1 MRKTWLLFWFAG
13 LAACRPAEP
22 PLFERMDPDRTGITF
37 VNEVPFDTAFN
48 IINYMYYYDGAGVAA
63 GDFNGD
69 GWPDLYFVANQGPN
83 RLYLNR
89 GNWRFEDVTE
99 TAGVV
104 GSGNWNTGV
113 AVADVDGNGWLDLY
127 VITFSNYLDRTG
139 HNQLFLNQ
147 GPDAEGIPRFREAA
161 AEFGL
166 DIAAYGSQAVFFD
179 YDRDGDLDLYL
190 LNRAL
195 HTDESFGP
203 AESLRHRFDPNASDR
218 LLRND
223 NGHFVDVTAAAGIV
237 DGLIG
242 YGLGVV
248 VSDLNLDGW
257 PDLYVANDFHE
268 DDRIYRNNGDG
279 TFTDVLRIATAYTS
293 QASMGVDAGD
303 INNDGLPDL
312 VVLDMMPFDPV
323 IFKTADGPESFTL
336 FQRKRQFGYYPQYP
350 HNVLLRN
357 LGAWQFVD
365 VAFQAGIAATD
376 WSWAAL
382 LADLDNDGYQDL
394 FVTNGIYHR
403 PNDLDY
409 IRYVSQPEIQEAL
422 ARGITPELLEDLLQ
436 RMPQVPQPNFAFHNN
451 GDGTFTNRAQA
462 WGLGQPGF
470 STGAVY
476 VDLDRDGDLDLV
488 TSEINAPAAVY
499 RNHTRERTGAHYLR
513 VVLEG
518 EGMNRWGIGARVT
531 VHYGDSLQLR
541 EQQPV
546 RGWLSSV
553 EPVLHFG
560 LGGHTRVD
568 SVVVVWPDGRYEV
581 RRHVAAD
588 QTLVFRQAE
597 AQALYRPPAAP
608 LPLFREVPNA
618 LAYRHEENAFVDF
631 TREPLQPHRLSREGP
646 ALAVGDVNGDGL
658 DDVFLGGAKW
668 QPARLLVQQRDGT
681 FHPANEALWEAE
693 RRYEDVDAAFFDADG
708 DGDLDLYVVSAGNEW
723 WGQAEALRDRLY
735 RNDGSG
741 QFVRDEQALPDLFAN
756 GCCVRVADY
765 DGDGDLDLFVGGR
778 VEARRYGETP
788 RSYLLE
794 NQGNGTFVEVTE
806 TRAPALARVGMV
818 TDAAWGDFN
827 GDGRLD
833 LLVVGE
839 WLPLTVFFQ
848 QPDGRLAPTPLPD
861 TEGWWFSVQ
870 AADLDGDGDLDFVA
884 GNLGLNATLQATP
897 ERPAQLYLHDF
908 DRDGQ
913 TDPVL
918 VAYWD
923 ENAYPV
929 ATIDLLAQRFPELGR
944 RFESYHAWGARTLQA
959 LFGEEVVQ
967 QATVLSAYT
976 FASVWVE
983 NDGRGQFTWHPLPE
997 PAQWFPVRALH
1008 VGDVTGDG
1016 LPDVIAA
1023 GNFDEANP
1031 ALGHYGHGPGVV
1043 LVQTA
1048 AGTLT
1053 PLRPGIS
1060 GLRLRGQVRRLAWL
1074 QRPDGQRWLLA
1085 ARNDT
1090 SVIALALQR
1099 RGR

>member
-1 MRKTWLLFWFAG
+1 MRTLLLLLGLSG

-37 VNEVPFDTAFN
+37 VNKVPVDTAFN
-48 IINYMYYYDGAGVAA
+48 IVNYMYYYDGAGLAA

-69 GWPDLYFVANQGPN
+69 GWPDLYFVANWGPN

-89 GNWRFEDVTE
+89 GNWRFENVTE
-99 TAGVV
+99 KAGVA
-104 GSGNWNTGV
+104 GTGNWNTGV

-127 VITFSNYLDRTG
+127 LVTFANYLDRTG
-139 HNQLFLNQ
+139 RNQLFLNQ
-147 GPDAEGIPRFREAA
+147 GPDADGIPRFREAA
-161 AEFGL
+161 AELGL
-166 DIAAYGSQAVFFD
+166 DVAAYGTQAVFFD

-195 HTDESFGP
+195 HTDASFGP
-203 AESLRHRFDPNASDR
+203 AELLRQRFDPNASDR

-223 NGHFVDVTAAAGIV
+223 GGRFVDVTEEAGIV

-248 VSDLNLDGW
+248 VSDLDQDGW
-257 PDLYVANDFHE
+257 LDLYVANDFHE

-279 TFTDVLRIATAYTS
+279 TFTDVLRAATAYTS

-303 INNDGLPDL
+303 IDNDGLPDL
-312 VVLDMMPFDPV
+312 VVLDMVPFDPV
-323 IFKTADGPESFTL
+323 IFKTADGPESFEL
-336 FQRKRQFGYYPQYP
+336 FQRKRQFGYHPQYP

-365 VAFQAGIAATD
+365 VAFRAGVAATD

-409 IRYVSQPEIQEAL
+409 IRYVGQPEIQEAL
-422 ARGITPELLEDLLQ
+422 ARGITPKLLEDLL
-436 RMPQVPQPNFAFHNN
+436 RHMPRVPQPNFAFHNN
-451 GDGTFTNRAQA
+451 GNGTFTDMAQT
-462 WGLGQPGF
+462 WGLAQPGF

-518 EGMNRWGIGARVT
+518 EGRNRWGIGARVT

-560 LGGHTRVD
+560 LGARTQVD
-568 SVVVVWPDGRYEV
+568 SVVVVWPDGRREV
-581 RRHVAAD
+581 RRSVTAD
-588 QTLVFRQAE
+588 QTLTFRQAE
-597 AQALYRPPAAP
+597 ARERAHSPGPPS
-608 LPLFREVPNA
+608 PLFREVPDA
-618 LAYRHEENAFVDF
+618 LPYRHAENAFVDF

-668 QPARLLVQQRDGT
+668 QPARLLVQQADGT
-681 FHPANEALWEAE
+681 FRSTNEALWEAE
-693 RRYEDVDAAFFDADG
+693 SHYEEVDAVFFDADG

-735 RNDGSG
+735 RNDGRG
-741 QFVRDEQALPDLFAN
+741 QFIRDEQALPDLFAN

-778 VEARRYGETP
+778 VEARHYGAAP

-794 NQGNGTFVEVTE
+794 NSGDGTFADVTE
-806 TRAPALARVGMV
+806 KRAPALLRIGMV

-839 WLPLTVFFQ
+839 WMPLTLFFQ
-848 QPDGRLAPTPLPD
+848 GTDGRLVPTALEN

-884 GNLGLNATLQATP
+884 GNLGLNATLQVTT
-897 ERPAQLYLHDF
+897 ERPVQLYLQDF

-913 TDPVL
+913 PDPVL
-918 VAYWD
+918 VTYHQD
-923 ENAYPV
+923 GRAYPA
-929 ATIDLLAQRFPELGR
+929 ATIDLLARRFPELGQ
-944 RFESYHAWGARTLQA
+944 RFESYHAWGARTPDE
-959 LFGEEVVQ
+959 LFGEEAVR
-967 QATVLSAYT
+967 QATVLSART
-976 FASVWVE
+976 FASVWAE
-983 NDGRGQFTWHPLPE
+983 NDGQGHFILHPLPE
-997 PAQWFPVRALH
+997 LAQWFPVRALLID
-1008 VGDVTGDG
+1008 DVTGDG
-1016 LPDVIAA
+1016 RPDVLAA

-1031 ALGHYGHGPGVV
+1031 AIGHYGHGPGIL
-1043 LVQTA
+1043 LVQQREGA
-1048 AGTLT
+1048 FE
-1053 PLRPGIS
+1053 PLLPGAS
-1060 GLRLRGQVRRLAWL
+1060 GLVFRGQVRHLAWL
-1074 QRPDGQRWLLA
+1074 GRPDGMRWLLA
-1085 ARNDT
+1085 TRNDT
-1090 SVIALALQR
+1090 SAQVFLR
-1099 RGR
+1099 R

>member
-1 MRKTWLLFWFAG
+1 MRKLLLVLGLAG
-13 LAACRPAEP
+13 LSACRPAEP

-37 VNEVPFDTAFN
+37 VNEVPVDTAFN

-69 GWPDLYFVANQGPN
+69 GWPDLYFVANRGPN
-83 RLYLNR
+83 RLFLNR
-89 GNWRFEDVTE
+89 SDWRFEDVTDA
-99 TAGVV
+99 AGVA

-127 VITFSNYLDRTG
+127 LVTFSNYLDRTG
-139 HNQLFLNQ
+139 RNQLFLNQ
-147 GPDAEGIPRFREAA
+147 GPDETGIPRFREAA

-166 DIAAYGSQAVFFD
+166 DMAAYGTQAVFFD

-203 AESLRHRFDPNASDR
+203 AEPLRHRFDPNASDR

-223 NGHFVDVTAAAGIV
+223 DGRFVDVTAEAGIV

-248 VSDLNLDGW
+248 VSDLDQDGW

-279 TFTDVLRIATAYTS
+279 TFTDVLRTATAYIS
-293 QASMGVDAGD
+293 KASMGVDAGD
-303 INNDGLPDL
+303 VDNDGLPDL
-312 VVLDMMPFDPV
+312 IVLDMMPFDPIV
-323 IFKTADGPESFTL
+323 FKTADGPESFEL
-336 FQRKRQFGYYPQYP
+336 FQRKRQFGYHPQYP

-365 VAFQAGIAATD
+365 VAFRAGVAATD

-409 IRYVSQPEIQEAL
+409 IRYVGQPEIQEAL
-422 ARGITPELLEDLLQ
+422 ARGITPELLEDLL
-436 RMPQVPQPNFAFHNN
+436 RHMPQVPQPNFAFHNN
-451 GDGTFTNRAQA
+451 GDGTFTNRTQA
-462 WGLGQPGF
+462 WGLGRPGF

-499 RNHTRERTGAHYLR
+499 RNHTRERHRTHYLR

-541 EQQPV
+541 ELQPV

-560 LGGHTRVD
+560 LGARTQVD
-568 SVVVVWPDGRYEV
+568 SVTVVWPDGRYEV
-581 RRHVAAD
+581 RRSVAAD
-588 QTLVFRQAE
+588 QTLTFRQAE
-597 AQALYRPPAAP
+597 AQVRYHPPALP
-608 LPLFREVPNA
+608 RPLFQEVYEA
-618 LAYRHEENAFVDF
+618 LPYRHEENAFVDF

-668 QPARLLVQQRDGT
+668 QSARLLVQQPDGT
-681 FHPANEALWEAE
+681 FRPTNEALWEAE
-693 RRYEDVDAAFFDADG
+693 SRYEDVDAAFFDADG

-735 RNDGSG
+735 RNDGRG
-741 QFVRDEQALPDLFAN
+741 QFRRDEQALPDLFVN

-765 DGDGDLDLFVGGR
+765 DGDGDPDLFVGGR
-778 VEARRYGETP
+778 VEARRYGEAP
-788 RSYLLE
+788 RSFLLE
-794 NQGNGTFVEVTE
+794 NRGDGTFADVTE
-806 TRAPALARVGMV
+806 ARAPALARVGMV
-818 TDAAWGDFN
+818 TDAVWEDFN

-839 WLPLTVFFQ
+839 WMPLTLLSQ
-848 QPDGRLAPTPLPD
+848 DADGRLMPVALEN

-870 AADLDGDGDLDFVA
+870 AADLDQDGDLDFVA
-884 GNLGLNATLQATP
+884 GNLGLNASLQATP
-897 ERPAQLYLHDF
+897 DRPVMLYLHDF

-923 ENAYPV
+923 RQAYPV
-929 ATIDLLAQRFPELGR
+929 ATIDLLVRRFPELGQQ
-944 RFESYHAWGARTLQA
+944 FESYRSWGARTLDE
-959 LFGEEVVQ
+959 LFGQEALR
-967 QATVLSAYT
+967 QATVRQAYT
-976 FASVWVE
+976 FASVWAE
-983 NDGRGQFTWHPLPE
+983 NDGQGHFTLHSLPE
-997 PAQWFPVRALH
+997 PAQWFPVRALQIS
-1008 VGDVTGDG
+1008 DVTGEG
-1016 LPDVIAA
+1016 RPDIIAA

-1031 ALGHYGHGPGVV
+1031 ALGHYGHGPGAV
-1043 LVQTA
+1043 LVQTKT
-1048 AGTLT
+1048 GTFM
-1053 PLRPGIS
+1053 PLRPDAS
-1060 GLRLRGQVRRLAWL
+1060 GLILRGQVRHLSWL

-1090 SVIALALQR
+1090 SVQVLALR
-1099 RGR
+1099 Y